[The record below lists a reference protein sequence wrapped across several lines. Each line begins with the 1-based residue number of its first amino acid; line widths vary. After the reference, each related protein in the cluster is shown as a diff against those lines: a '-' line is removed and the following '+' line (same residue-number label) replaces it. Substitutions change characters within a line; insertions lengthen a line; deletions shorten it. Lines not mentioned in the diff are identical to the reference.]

1 MFPNAD
7 TARGAVIAELN
18 KRGVSP
24 TDLARQAKLDAGTV
38 NDFLNGVRWPRPAS
52 LAKIERFL
60 DWAPGTIEN
69 TARGYPTGAGGVSGA
84 GHDDVSGVL
93 LDIDESAYADLT
105 HEERTEAIT
114 AAKLTYLER
123 ARAIRRARESD

>member
-18 KRGVSP
+18 KRGINA
-24 TDLARQAKLDAGTV
+24 TELARQAKLDSGTV

-52 LAKIERFL
+52 LAKVERFL
-60 DWAPGTIEN
+60 GWEPGTIEN
-69 TARGYPTGAGGVSGA
+69 TARGYPTGAAPVSGP
-84 GHDDVSGVL
+84 GHDGVAGVL

-105 HEERTEAIT
+105 DEERTEVIT

-123 ARAIRRARESD
+123 ARAIRRARESA